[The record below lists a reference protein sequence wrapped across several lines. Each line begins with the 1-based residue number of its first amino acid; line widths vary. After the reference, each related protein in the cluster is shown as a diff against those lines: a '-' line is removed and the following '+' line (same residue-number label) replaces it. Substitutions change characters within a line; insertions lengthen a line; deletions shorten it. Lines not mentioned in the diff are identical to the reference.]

1 MGRKGSAMTKLLS
14 ITALAMLLGVSAAS
28 AKHVIRHHHGD
39 AWYHAD
45 PSAEQGGAR
54 LHSEPLY
61 VWGAHIYYY

>member
-39 AWYHAD
+39 AWYYAD
-45 PSAEQGGAR
+45 PSAAQGGAR
-54 LHSEPLY
+54 LHSVPLNI
-61 VWGAHIYYY
+61 WGANIYYY

>member
-1 MGRKGSAMTKLLS
+1 MTKLLS

-28 AKHVIRHHHGD
+28 AKQVIRHHQGHT
-39 AWYHAD
+39 WYYAD